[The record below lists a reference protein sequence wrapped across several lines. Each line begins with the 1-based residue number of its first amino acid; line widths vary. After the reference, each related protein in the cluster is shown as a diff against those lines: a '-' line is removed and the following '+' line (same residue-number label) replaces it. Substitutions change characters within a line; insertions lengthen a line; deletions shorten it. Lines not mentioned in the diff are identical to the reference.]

1 MCTVYIVLIKSKTKS
16 NNNNNICYHMLFLTL
31 MKCAVTWFSDELINY
46 LTQRPRYAIAGN
58 KFPAVENWCSFNT
71 IQPTVRFRK
80 WFISNCGK
88 PVQFQQSFRLH
99 TWIECSFICASV
111 SPDVLIFFL
120 SFCLSFF
127 FFFFGGGTRR
137 DLYKHGHFCRL
148 PDKTYWKYTTAFCR
162 WCIWEIRRKLKIHWD
177 KNCPNSNLQW
187 NALIKYKDN
196 SCIIYC
202 WAFLFSSPST
212 CDPMFDQ

>member
-1 MCTVYIVLIKSKTKS
+1 
-16 NNNNNICYHMLFLTL
+16 MLFLTL

-80 WFISNCGK
+80 WFISTCGK

-111 SPDVLIFFL
+111 SPDVLIFFFLFL
-120 SFCLSFF
+120 SFFLFF
-127 FFFFGGGTRR
+127 FFFLGGVHDETSINMATFVGYQT
-137 DLYKHGHFCRL
+137 KHTGSIPLHFADGVSER
-148 PDKTYWKYTTAFCR
+148 YEESWKHT
-162 WCIWEIRRKLKIHWD
+162 EI